1 MVKRLDWFAGSVVD
15 QLDTGDHVAFV
26 LSPWGGQLPTL
37 RPAAPGSRAR
47 RHRARPSDPRPLSI
61 VDRPAVHVDLL
72 LDPFGA
78 RWSELRDAASVAVDA
93 GFRGIW
99 TYDHLDGRVYD
110 AAHVLE
116 CWTVLSA
123 LAAVVPS
130 VVLGPMVLNV
140 ANRHPG
146 VLAAMAATLQEVSEG
161 RLLLGLGAG
170 AHPGSPYAHEQEAI
184 GRPVFGDAERREQVE
199 QCVAELR
206 RTWHAPGFL
215 RPDPEPPV
223 VIAAFGPKMAEIAG
237 RVGDGI
243 NARASHPRLRELGRD
258 RPPSRAAILSAFS
271 SRSSRTSTRGGCRLS
286 TPDVGTSTSSAPT
299 ASSSR

>member
-1 MVKRLDWFAGSVVD
+1 M
-15 QLDTGDHVAFV
+15 
-26 LSPWGGQLPTL
+26 
-37 RPAAPGSRAR
+37 
-47 RHRARPSDPRPLSI
+47 
-61 VDRPAVHVDLL
+61 HVDLL

-78 RWSELRDAASVAVDA
+78 RWTELRDAAHAAVDA

-116 CWTVLSA
+116 CWTMLSA

-146 VLAAMAATLQEVSEG
+146 VLAAMAATLQDVSEG

-170 AHPGSPYAHEQEAI
+170 AHPGSPYAREQEAI
-184 GRPVFGDAERREQVE
+184 GRPVFGAAERREQVE
-199 QCVAELR
+199 QCVAELHR
-206 RTWHAPGFL
+206 IWHAPGFL
-215 RPDPEPPV
+215 HPDPEPPV

-243 NARASHPRLRELGRD
+243 NARATHPRLRELVDD
-258 RPPSRAAILSAFS
+258 RPPSEPAILIAFS
-271 SRSSRTSTRGGCRLS
+271 SPCSPTSTSVGCRLT
-286 TPDVGTSTSSAPT
+286 TPDVRNSTSSAPT